1 MGNLKYEIRLF
12 TIRFS
17 KNLAQLRRK
26 EQSVLE
32 IKLEIMKSNLNSNKM
47 LEKYHKC
54 KNKKNLWQYR
64 GRCYPY
70 SGWGEVAK
78 SFTSFSPATSTNVG
92 VSPKNFLTFSLTLLS
107 N

>member
-12 TIRFS
+12 TILFS

-32 IKLEIMKSNLNSNKM
+32 IKLEIMKSNLSSNKM

-54 KNKKNLWQYR
+54 KNKKICGNIEEGVIPIQDGGRWQKAL
-64 GRCYPY
+64 PVFPLQLLQTL
-70 SGWGEVAK
+70 ELA
-78 SFTSFSPATSTNVG
+78 
-92 VSPKNFLTFSLTLLS
+92 PKIF
-107 N
+107 

>member
-32 IKLEIMKSNLNSNKM
+32 IKLEIMKLNLNSNKM
-47 LEKYHKC
+47 LEKYNKC
-54 KNKKNLWQYR
+54 KNKLEEICCNIAEGVIPIQDGGRWQK
-64 GRCYPY
+64 
-70 SGWGEVAK
+70 A
-78 SFTSFSPATSTNVG
+78 SPVFPLQLLQTLELA
-92 VSPKNFLTFSLTLLS
+92 PKIF
-107 N
+107 